1 MGKRLMTTKEKIK
14 VGNQTYTLIRKVIDS
29 DLGCTFYYTEE
40 YDEPFC
46 DLDNEI
52 EVIRCQDKD

>member
-1 MGKRLMTTKEKIK
+1 MTTKEKIK